1 MSTDFGMVMRE
12 LLIEQEAIEHAIE
25 RAYFRQDVAKLKE
38 RLAEVKQELRKLNR

>member
-1 MSTDFGMVMRE
+1 MRE

-25 RAYFRQDVAKLKE
+25 RAYFRQDVTKLKE